1 MVSQKLEDLLN
12 LSLESTPAQREK
24 SDILDVGFD
33 SREQTWELI
42 IKYNGS
48 LEGLAAMGIRA
59 EPLLAGYAIVTVP
72 QQQIPQ
78 LIALPEIEYVEMPK
92 SLQNGLYEAKRES
105 CILSLSQEMAA
116 GRPAAAAGLTGEG
129 VLLAVVDSGIDYQMP
144 DFRNPDGSTRIAWLW
159 DQTLNAA
166 DLNRRFQTAGSASE
180 GGGKEAYSPPEGFGI
195 GVEFS
200 REQIDRALLAGGRQE
215 AFALIPSLDRSGHGT
230 SVAAIAGG
238 SNSDPL
244 LKGVA
249 YGAEFLI
256 VKLANLQNG
265 FPGTT
270 ELMRGVT
277 WALRKAQAMGRPL
290 AVNLSFGNT
299 YGPHD
304 GSSLLTRFLDNAA
317 ECWRT
322 VICAG
327 SGNEGA
333 SSGHASGRLRE
344 GAGQT
349 VELTVTEYERTLSI
363 QLWKNYADVFSIALK
378 TPSGTQ
384 IPVLFGQRQ
393 RQRALTEETEI
404 LIYAGEPSPY
414 SVWQEVFFDLLPR
427 RNFIEPG
434 IWTIRLEPVKVVSGE
449 YQLYLPGQETRNA
462 GTRFLK
468 PNAALTLTVPSTAGK
483 VLTVGAS
490 RRGNDAYADF
500 SGRGAPQRAEGEN
513 VLADTKPDLVAP
525 GAEILVPASGGGT
538 LQVTGTSFATPLV
551 TGTAALLMEWGIVRG
566 NDIYLYG
573 EKMKAYLRKG
583 ARPLSGETARPNER
597 TGYGALCAAESLPG

>member
-105 CILSLSQEMAA
+105 CILPLSQETAA

-144 DFRNPDGSTRIAWLW
+144 DFCNPDGSTRIAWLW

>member
-105 CILSLSQEMAA
+105 CILPLSQETAA
-116 GRPAAAAGLTGEG
+116 WRPAAAAGLTGEG

-427 RNFIEPG
+427 GNFIEPG
-434 IWTIRLEPVKVVSGE
+434 IWTIRLEPVKVV
-449 YQLYLPGQETRNA
+449 
-462 GTRFLK
+462 
-468 PNAALTLTVPSTAGK
+468 
-483 VLTVGAS
+483 
-490 RRGNDAYADF
+490 
-500 SGRGAPQRAEGEN
+500 
-513 VLADTKPDLVAP
+513 
-525 GAEILVPASGGGT
+525 
-538 LQVTGTSFATPLV
+538 
-551 TGTAALLMEWGIVRG
+551 
-566 NDIYLYG
+566 
-573 EKMKAYLRKG
+573 
-583 ARPLSGETARPNER
+583 
-597 TGYGALCAAESLPG
+597 